1 METLFLLKLEIF
13 LVKPMEWHKFST
25 VNGVVF
31 EEISTTHYKN
41 DSFYEDENINKAGLE
56 KEKQK

>member
-1 METLFLLKLEIF
+1 
-13 LVKPMEWHKFST
+13 MEWHKFST

-56 KEKQK
+56 KRKTKIKFKDLI